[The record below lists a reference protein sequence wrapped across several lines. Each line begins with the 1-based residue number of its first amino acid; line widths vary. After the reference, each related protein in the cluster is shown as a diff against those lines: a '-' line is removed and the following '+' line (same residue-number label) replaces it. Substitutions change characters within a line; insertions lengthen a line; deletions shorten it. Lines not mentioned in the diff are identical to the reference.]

1 MDAALKKAVAAAKSR
16 GFDAEVEL
24 PPEQYAAHMRRWAEA
39 VFVYL
44 YLCICFCAPVF
55 VHLFLCICIYICAV
69 RWIDGYFK
77 KLAKHPAYVAAVE
90 GCTHQELMVPVEEGE
105 GGQVPF
111 SIFSCVCI
119 CL

>member
-44 YLCICFCAPVF
+44 YLCICICICNCN
-55 VHLFLCICIYICAV
+55 CICICILNGEESYCK
-69 RWIDGYFK
+69 GYCGCCKYF
-77 KLAKHPAYVAAVE
+77 LYTVFVFVIVFVFVSI
-90 GCTHQELMVPVEEGE
+90 CTHCQY
-105 GGQVPF
+105 
-111 SIFSCVCI
+111 
-119 CL
+119 

>member
-44 YLCICFCAPVF
+44 YLCICVCVLVF
-55 VHLFLCICIYICAV
+55 VLVYLYLCICICAFV
-69 RWIDGYFK
+69 
-77 KLAKHPAYVAAVE
+77 
-90 GCTHQELMVPVEEGE
+90 
-105 GGQVPF
+105 
-111 SIFSCVCI
+111 
-119 CL
+119 